1 VVSLTREGGVEMNET
16 NKVNLY
22 KKVNLDRVYAKAL
35 VEGWDKAIDLARGGL
50 PFCDKEIEEDLL
62 AMKAISQRLHTPRT
76 PKITLAHEDSP
87 IQVGRYDRCS
97 CYEYFSR
104 PELGILAPDPDC
116 EVCGGTGEVFIPSSK
131 ERFYFMGID
140 LREAW
145 PGGVSVLEMYSIMEV
160 SLLEEMDKEYVEMKN
175 EWNRELVQLY
185 RENRKEGMDP
195 ETAWE
200 KAWNRAL
207 NEDGESDKSDDEEG
221 LAFLP

>member
-1 VVSLTREGGVEMNET
+1 VVTLTRKEVEKMNET
-16 NKVNLY
+16 NKVNLD
-22 KKVNLDRVYAKAL
+22 KVYAKAI
-35 VEGWDKAIDLARGGL
+35 VEGWDEAIDLAKSNL
-50 PFCDKEIEEDLL
+50 PFYDRQIEGDLL
-62 AMKAISQRLHTPRT
+62 TMKAISQRLRN
-76 PKITLAHEDSP
+76 PKIPLSLFYKDCP

-116 EVCGGTGEVFIPSSK
+116 EVCGGTGEMFIPSSK

-185 RENRKEGMDP
+185 RKNRKNGMDP

-200 KAWNRAL
+200 KAWSQAL